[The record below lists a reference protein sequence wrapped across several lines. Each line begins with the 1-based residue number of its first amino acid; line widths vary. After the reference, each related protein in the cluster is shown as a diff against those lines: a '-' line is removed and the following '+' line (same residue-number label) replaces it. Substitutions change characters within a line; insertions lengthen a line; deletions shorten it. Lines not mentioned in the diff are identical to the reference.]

1 MFKDRLK
8 DLRNLHQLTQKDL
21 AAKLNCSSSKIGMW
35 ETGKREPTND
45 DLILLSNLFEVS
57 TDYLLGIDNNITSNK
72 VIIAAPTNPLVA
84 KIESLTELQQ
94 KEIEDFVDFLIYKA
108 KVK

>member
-21 AAKLNCSSSKIGMW
+21 ATKLNCSSSKIGMW

-72 VIIAAPTNPLVA
+72 VIVTAPTNPLVT
-84 KIESLTELQQ
+84 KIESLTDLQQ